1 MQFLEYRAA
10 SVRSIKIIKHL
21 FLVSRRIRTG
31 QFQHV
36 VVSVWAKY
44 DDLTV
49 ASLDILTSDDSNR
62 RSVAPPTMWFASLFA
77 KLNF

>member
-10 SVRSIKIIKHL
+10 SVRSIKHL
-21 FLVSRRIRTG
+21 FLVSRRIRTR

-49 ASLDILTSDDSNR
+49 ACSVDILTSDDSNR
-62 RSVAPPTMWFASLFA
+62 RSVAPLLCGAPVCLLS
-77 KLNF
+77 